1 LCREIGD
8 RGRADAGVAGCDDVK
23 VVLDASSMDASSS
36 GVAPLAGPDASLR
49 AALAG
54 LRLKELRAQARREGV
69 GAEAMEAAADSDDP
83 KQAVIELLA
92 QRKSASRTDDAQTD
106 DALRH
111 ELSSLRLK
119 ELRLRA
125 RRAGIGEGPLDSAA
139 DEEDPKAAMVE
150 LLLAAR

>member
-1 LCREIGD
+1 
-8 RGRADAGVAGCDDVK
+8 
-23 VVLDASSMDASSS
+23 
-36 GVAPLAGPDASLR
+36 
-49 AALAG
+49 
-54 LRLKELRAQARREGV
+54 
-69 GAEAMEAAADSDDP
+69 MEAAADSDDP

>member
-1 LCREIGD
+1 M
-8 RGRADAGVAGCDDVK
+8 K
-23 VVLDASSMDASSS
+23 VVLDASSS
-36 GVAPLAGPDASLR
+36 GVAPLAGPDAALR

-125 RRAGIGEGPLDSAA
+125 RRAGIGEGTLDSAA